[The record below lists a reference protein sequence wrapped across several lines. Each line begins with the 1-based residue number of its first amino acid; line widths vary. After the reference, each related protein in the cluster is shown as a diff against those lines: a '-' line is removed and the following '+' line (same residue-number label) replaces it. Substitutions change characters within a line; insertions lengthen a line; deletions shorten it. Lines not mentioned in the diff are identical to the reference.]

1 MEKRR
6 IREEL
11 CRSGSDIGGLSL
23 EEGLFV
29 ETDVGK
35 YAIANHQKQK
45 KERESPRSE
54 AMISSV
60 VSQCRVAG
68 VRFSVGGIPTHG

>member
-1 MEKRR
+1 M
-6 IREEL
+6 REEL

-35 YAIANHQKQK
+35 YAIANHQK
-45 KERESPRSE
+45 
-54 AMISSV
+54 
-60 VSQCRVAG
+60 
-68 VRFSVGGIPTHG
+68 

>member
-1 MEKRR
+1 MVEAGERQELLEYKGSWRMEKRR

-29 ETDVGK
+29 EIDVGR
-35 YAIANHQKQK
+35 YAIADHQKQK
-45 KERESPRSE
+45 KERGI
-54 AMISSV
+54 AME
-60 VSQCRVAG
+60 
-68 VRFSVGGIPTHG
+68 